1 MGVASIP
8 VERKDQR
15 TCHELRSIQK
25 MDVAKGTTEDFV
37 TVVSVGSQP
46 MSENF
51 VTVLSIGN
59 RKKDDEESSS
69 AASKNP
75 SKSMDGHLE
84 EEVEVFRLPG
94 ERLGFGLKFEGGN
107 KTAERVRRLFVQ
119 SCAEQSPASRAKC
132 SWGTLGEGDEVLSI
146 DGIPVT
152 HMTRLDCVRRLK
164 ESQLVI
170 RLMVRCRGALRP
182 EVVSAERKIERN
194 KVPPELPTAPP
205 PVPPRKLRQL
215 RGSADGEANPSPIKK
230 LWDNSKS
237 QNGSQNG
244 LQNGVQNGS
253 SVSQIGLQ
261 CVTKI
266 SSYENCESKNVNG
279 LNQESPKESPK
290 DRSPEFAKSK
300 QIEPPEAMVYLD
312 ARSQCGSTHGSTSD
326 DTSSSMSTVVD
337 RFSTSDRVSTIS
349 TTSTASTAG
358 SEQQNEFSGVD
369 RDFDRSSDRDVL
381 LSRAIC
387 PLEHLERDF
396 SNPPDYLLRR
406 LASSE
411 AVTHVES
418 RGEVERI
425 TAVVA
430 PNTVLIEETIT
441 LQPPLSFQDA
451 PLSYG
456 HEARPDLFYTADLA
470 ADSTTHFR
478 PIKDDVELV
487 ERVNGNHEEF
497 REATCVSGTDRS
509 NADRSSPP
517 PLPARNHVNRICV
530 NQTQTSESGNKARP
544 RISATVPVSSDL
556 SEAPLLPPKP
566 LPRKDVKARRK
577 RPPPPPPPPIITPR
591 REIKPS
597 PSIEPN
603 QVTEK
608 ENENLS
614 QSTEHVRPGACNS
627 SSNKPNILD
636 DKSRRNETSDKSL
649 ARESD
654 LKNVCLDNE
663 KKDEAASLGEN
674 AQTSKVLETIEI
686 KMAKSLQSDQ
696 KEEIAKNK
704 SNDATETANCE
715 QNKAKD
721 EITDKSEQDQLQATN
736 NSNKIPPEHQN
747 SNVESATDKCI
758 DESINKR
765 EKRKDSENCYQEET
779 RTNDRDILKEVLPSN
794 EEDILA
800 VGSTTRESED
810 DETYQSLDVVNDDIK
825 NPEMNQILENE
836 EVMEEEDTTDESDD
850 GEYYWQ
856 SNLATIGEEEETS
869 LEYVNDN
876 ADVNDP
882 SELAVKPEESPPAI
896 KKDAFVKNARDDE
909 ADRVNKIAEYTEEK
923 SKNPNKDT
931 VNGKMEN
938 CGGGQ
943 RLPPDGDEFPAAYQ
957 EFSNSSNQPPYRYI
971 AATRTATIATNGGG
985 LCNENEPFRA
995 GETLKMLA
1003 NDSNVV
1009 GSRSIILPDSKMT
1022 FTGAESVRQ
1031 DIKKV
1036 ALANMEN
1043 VRSEMG
1049 KATSTNVDNMC
1060 QDTKSSE
1067 ITSEE
1072 KKSSY
1077 HTSEDIAKKNA
1088 SIVTG
1093 SSLYSCQTTN
1103 NNLMMSE
1110 KKMEIAGYYHKDVT
1124 TIEQVPSHVEKDT
1137 PVDTPPPLP
1146 LTGPPKVEQTV
1157 LHARNVPT
1165 IESPQRKFS
1174 LNGDLWRQDDKSER
1188 SVRDKIAM
1196 FSSQSNLDAPLFPSA
1211 MTAAAVSNNGKR
1223 LSKYKSSED
1232 VCCDDKNNGQ
1242 KDRPSFFADRT
1253 QSSFDLTDSAK
1264 TVTGHDSAKKYN
1276 QRTPSLSQIVQPV
1289 LLSPTAQTTRVSK
1302 TIPIVLPKTTS
1313 VSSSLSTSYDKQN
1326 FSNTTTKN
1334 YCANTESGNLQN
1346 AVYSNIGKTVG
1357 SCNNFSNSLKTTNTP
1372 SLTRAT
1378 SFSGPTP
1385 YTQDRDSLTTDSIG
1399 NSQISRTNSLA
1410 STFKRP
1416 GEDVRRNSLNQLIE
1430 QRRRSISK
1438 LRGLVIPEKDTV
1450 SIDQPIIDL
1459 PEIKSRDSILL
1470 HQIPKANIQDKWG
1483 SQSSLASNASTASQ
1497 PLKATTSFKMPA
1509 PQIHSKY
1516 SPAFKRKSLTV
1527 YGTSVT
1533 TSSAINGNSPI
1544 KSSQSTALS
1553 TFSEPPKSLESIC
1566 SPTRSDYS
1574 FEFASTTSSPDG
1586 SRTRPRTMQRKARL
1600 DYDDSDNDSAV
1611 SSSQSSISRGFS
1623 PPMSP
1628 VPSERSTISSERS
1641 YVSTELNC
1649 QRRPL
1654 IADNLN
1660 RISVARDIRDPIA
1673 ASDKDQFASRIGVLG
1688 ERMYLAER
1696 SSSSSSSSNSRSPQ
1710 PNELVSRSS
1719 QIPQR
1724 QLRRSNSTDT
1734 NCSTSSTLTS
1744 GSQASAESLSRRVLK
1759 PQSVEAINRKN
1770 ILASARCRSGRDLNG
1785 SPLIQR
1791 KFSDDEDAAKGAV
1804 KNGGAIHQMSNNS
1817 ENDSA
1822 SKQEI
1827 KIAYI
1832 EVADPFAED
1841 EGSFQKKEEKPKLP
1855 PKMSFPPPAVR
1866 PPKPEILEPSNDLKM
1881 WVRAEVKTLARSMEE
1896 KSNGQ
1901 YDKGPSVAAQ
1911 NLETRSSR
1919 GSMFNES
1926 VIIASNNDLS
1936 SKNRTTIS
1944 DTKIAA
1950 MEMSKSQNKAS
1961 LTPRKSME
1969 EQNDLLTILT
1979 TKSRSRSAIH
1989 VDEGTFGRSKSQ
2001 MSLEDIL
2008 GAKADLKLL
2017 RAQNSEP
2024 KIEKNGM
2031 ITSSPVKSAWEISKE
2046 NRYGRRG
2053 SITSNESWSEDRPF
2067 VSKIPT
2073 LGKSKVADS
2082 GDEMSE
2088 SVERMKSVTTSKIP
2102 TSRGLNR
2109 RSASVTDMKKALEK
2123 VDTSPVHSQLQQSI
2137 SNTHNRFPS
2146 LDSSVDENVGTEM
2159 DSDRCYGSISSLASS
2174 TSLISQQELAQLV
2187 EEASLEEARG
2197 AHDVIVVLLHKENP
2211 TGSVGI
2217 TLAGGADCEVKE
2229 ITVHRVLTHSI
2240 ADKDGRV
2247 QRGDRILSINGRS
2260 TRGLT
2265 HRESMAVL
2273 KQPRSEVVLVVSR
2286 VRMEEGCKLRSRTAS
2301 VETIVEGN
2309 GIQCKQENSYRTG
2322 LETNGNVENTAW
2334 GPPSTVAVYKD
2345 GAGLGFSLE
2354 GGRDSPLGD
2363 RPLIIKK
2370 IFTGGAAEKTGALKA
2385 GDQLLEVNGN
2395 DVTRMSRIEAWS
2407 LMKKLHD
2414 GEVNLLVRHPA
2425 TKSS

>member
-15 TCHELRSIQK
+15 ACHELRSMEK

-46 MSENF
+46 ASENF

-59 RKKDDEESSS
+59 RKKGDEETS
-69 AASKNP
+69 AAG
-75 SKSMDGHLE
+75 KSLSNGMDGHLE

-182 EVVSAERKIERN
+182 EVVSAERKIERS
-194 KVPPELPTAPP
+194 KVPPELPAAPP
-205 PVPPRKLRQL
+205 PVPPRKLRQP

-237 QNGSQNG
+237 QNGLQNGSQNG
-244 LQNGVQNGS
+244 TQNGS
-253 SVSQIGLQ
+253 SISQVGPQ

-266 SSYENCESKNVNG
+266 SSYENCESRGVNG
-279 LNQESPKESPK
+279 LNQESTKESPK
-290 DRSPEFAKSK
+290 DRSPEFVKSK
-300 QIEPPEAMVYLD
+300 QEPPEAMVYLD

-326 DTSSSMSTVVD
+326 DTGSSMSTVVD

-349 TTSTASTAG
+349 TASTASTAG
-358 SEQQNEFSGVD
+358 SEQPSEFSGVD
-369 RDFDRSSDRDVL
+369 RDVDRSSDRDVL

-487 ERVNGNHEEF
+487 ERVNGNHDEF
-497 REATCVSGTDRS
+497 REATCVSGTGRS
-509 NADRSSPP
+509 NDDRSSPP

-530 NQTQTSESGNKARP
+530 NQTQTSESGSEARP
-544 RISATVPVSSDL
+544 RISATVPVSSERQL

-591 REIKPS
+591 REIKSS
-597 PSIEPN
+597 PSIDSN
-603 QVTEK
+603 HITET
-608 ENENLS
+608 ESENLS
-614 QSTEHVRPGACNS
+614 QVESTECIRSGVCS
-627 SSNKPNILD
+627 LSSNEDNILD
-636 DKSRRNETSDKSL
+636 ERNRRLESSDGSL
-649 ARESD
+649 ANESD
-654 LKNVCLDNE
+654 MKNALDNE
-663 KKDEAASLGEN
+663 KDKALNSGEAA
-674 AQTSKVLETIEI
+674 QTNKVFEIIEI
-686 KMAKSLQSDQ
+686 RMSKGLQSDQ
-696 KEEIAKNK
+696 KEETAKSK
-704 SNDATETANCE
+704 SNNATEILNCK
-715 QNKAKD
+715 QSKVKD
-721 EITDKSEQDQLQATN
+721 KVTDRTEQDQLQPVN
-736 NSNKIPPEHQN
+736 NSKKVSPEHQTTN
-747 SNVESATDKCI
+747 TESTDKR
-758 DESINKR
+758 INGSNN
-765 EKRKDSENCYQEET
+765 EKERRKDSESCYQEET
-779 RTNDRDILKEVLPSN
+779 KITDQDTFKEVFTSN
-794 EEDILA
+794 EDSISSLDNP
-800 VGSTTRESED
+800 VVQESED
-810 DETYQSLDVVNDDIK
+810 DETYQSLDVTNDDIK
-825 NPEMNQILENE
+825 TAKVNQILKTE

-850 GEYYWQ
+850 GDYYWQ

-869 LEYVNDN
+869 LEYVNANN
-876 ADVNDP
+876 ADTNDS
-882 SELAVKPEESPPAI
+882 SELAVKPEDSSPAI
-896 KKDAFVKNARDDE
+896 KKDTFVKNARDDE
-909 ADRVNKIAEYTEEK
+909 ADRVSKIAEYTEEE

-957 EFSNSSNQPPYRYI
+957 EFSNSGNQPPYRYI
-971 AATRTATIATNGGG
+971 AATRTATITTNGGG
-985 LCNENEPFRA
+985 LCNENESFRA
-995 GETLKMLA
+995 GETTLKMLA

-1022 FTGAESVRQ
+1022 FADTENVRQ
-1031 DIKKV
+1031 DLNKV
-1036 ALANMEN
+1036 ALANMES

-1049 KATSTNVDNMC
+1049 KATSASVDNVC
-1060 QDTKSSE
+1060 QDVKSTE
-1067 ITSEE
+1067 VANEE
-1072 KKSSY
+1072 KKSPY

-1088 SIVTG
+1088 SIG
-1093 SSLYSCQTTN
+1093 AANSLYSCQTTN
-1103 NNLMMSE
+1103 SNLMISE

-1137 PVDTPPPLP
+1137 PVEIPPPLP
-1146 LTGPPKVEQTV
+1146 LTGPPKIEQTV

-1196 FSSQSNLDAPLFPSA
+1196 FSSQSSLDAPLFPNTV
-1211 MTAAAVSNNGKR
+1211 TAAAATNNSKR

-1232 VCCDDKNNGQ
+1232 VCCDDKSNGQ

-1264 TVTGHDSAKKYN
+1264 AMTGHDSAKKYN
-1276 QRTPSLSQIVQPV
+1276 QRPPSLPQTVQPA
-1289 LLSPTAQTTRVSK
+1289 LSSSTTQTARVPK
-1302 TIPIVLPKTTS
+1302 TLPIVPPKTTS
-1313 VSSSLSTSYDKQN
+1313 LSSPSSYDKQN
-1326 FSNTTTKN
+1326 FLNTTTKN
-1334 YCANTESGNLQN
+1334 YGASAAENGNLQN
-1346 AVYSNIGKTVG
+1346 AVYSSVSKAVG
-1357 SCNNFSNSLKTTNTP
+1357 SCNSSSNSVKTTSTP

-1385 YTQDRDSLTTDSIG
+1385 FTQNRDSLASDSIG

-1416 GEDVRRNSLNQLIE
+1416 GEDARRNSLNQLIE

-1450 SIDQPIIDL
+1450 PIDQPIVDL

-1483 SQSSLASNASTASQ
+1483 SQSSLASNVSTASQ

-1533 TSSAINGNSPI
+1533 SSAINGSSPI
-1544 KSSQSTALS
+1544 KSSQSPAMS

-1654 IADNLN
+1654 IADNLS
-1660 RISVARDIRDPIA
+1660 RISVARDIRDPIV
-1673 ASDKDQFASRIGVLG
+1673 ASDKDQFAPRIGVLG
-1688 ERMYLAER
+1688 ERTYLAER
-1696 SSSSSSSSNSRSPQ
+1696 SSSSSSGSNPRSPQ
-1710 PNELVSRSS
+1710 PNELVSRGS

-1791 KFSDDEDAAKGAV
+1791 KFSDDEDAAKGV
-1804 KNGGAIHQMSNNS
+1804 IENGGVIHPMSNNTV
-1817 ENDSA
+1817 NNSA

-1841 EGSFQKKEEKPKLP
+1841 KSSFSKRTEKPKLP
-1855 PKMSFPPPAVR
+1855 PKMSFPPPAIR
-1866 PPKPEILEPSNDLKM
+1866 PPKSEMLEPSNDLKM
-1881 WVRAEVKTLARSMEE
+1881 WVRAEVKTLSRSMEE
-1896 KSNGQ
+1896 KS
-1901 YDKGPSVAAQ
+1901 KSPPVATQ
-1911 NLETRSSR
+1911 NLETRNNR
-1919 GSMFNES
+1919 GSMFNEP
-1926 VIIASNNDLS
+1926 VIAESNDDLS
-1936 SKNRTTIS
+1936 SKGRITVS
-1944 DTKIAA
+1944 DTKVTA
-1950 MEMSKSQNKAS
+1950 MEASKPQSRA
-1961 LTPRKSME
+1961 TPRKSVE

-2008 GAKADLKLL
+2008 GAKPDLKLT
-2017 RAQNSEP
+2017 RAPNTES
-2024 KIEKNGM
+2024 KMEKNGA
-2031 ITSSPVKSAWEISKE
+2031 ITSSPVKPVYENSKE
-2046 NRYGRRG
+2046 SRYGRRG
-2053 SITSNESWSEDRPF
+2053 STTSNESWTEDKPF

-2073 LGKSKVADS
+2073 LGRVKTVDS

-2088 SVERMKSVTTSKIP
+2088 SVERMKSAPASKIP
-2102 TSRGLNR
+2102 TCRGLNR

-2123 VDTSPVHSQLQQSI
+2123 IDTNPVHSQLQQTASG
-2137 SNTHNRFPS
+2137 THNRFPS
-2146 LDSSVDENVGTEM
+2146 LDSSVDENIGTEM
-2159 DSDRCYGSISSLASS
+2159 DTADRCYGEQFGSISSLASS

-2301 VETIVEGN
+2301 VETIVEG
-2309 GIQCKQENSYRTG
+2309 

-2363 RPLIIKK
+2363 KPLIIKK

-2407 LMKKLHD
+2407 FMKKLHD

>member
-1 MGVASIP
+1 MENICFNN
-8 VERKDQR
+8 EKD
-15 TCHELRSIQK
+15 
-25 MDVAKGTTEDFV
+25 
-37 TVVSVGSQP
+37 
-46 MSENF
+46 
-51 VTVLSIGN
+51 
-59 RKKDDEESSS
+59 
-69 AASKNP
+69 
-75 SKSMDGHLE
+75 
-84 EEVEVFRLPG
+84 
-94 ERLGFGLKFEGGN
+94 
-107 KTAERVRRLFVQ
+107 
-119 SCAEQSPASRAKC
+119 
-132 SWGTLGEGDEVLSI
+132 
-146 DGIPVT
+146 
-152 HMTRLDCVRRLK
+152 
-164 ESQLVI
+164 
-170 RLMVRCRGALRP
+170 
-182 EVVSAERKIERN
+182 KI
-194 KVPPELPTAPP
+194 
-205 PVPPRKLRQL
+205 
-215 RGSADGEANPSPIKK
+215 
-230 LWDNSKS
+230 
-237 QNGSQNG
+237 
-244 LQNGVQNGS
+244 
-253 SVSQIGLQ
+253 
-261 CVTKI
+261 
-266 SSYENCESKNVNG
+266 
-279 LNQESPKESPK
+279 
-290 DRSPEFAKSK
+290 
-300 QIEPPEAMVYLD
+300 
-312 ARSQCGSTHGSTSD
+312 
-326 DTSSSMSTVVD
+326 
-337 RFSTSDRVSTIS
+337 
-349 TTSTASTAG
+349 
-358 SEQQNEFSGVD
+358 
-369 RDFDRSSDRDVL
+369 
-381 LSRAIC
+381 
-387 PLEHLERDF
+387 
-396 SNPPDYLLRR
+396 
-406 LASSE
+406 ASSE
-411 AVTHVES
+411 E
-418 RGEVERI
+418 
-425 TAVVA
+425 
-430 PNTVLIEETIT
+430 N
-441 LQPPLSFQDA
+441 
-451 PLSYG
+451 
-456 HEARPDLFYTADLA
+456 
-470 ADSTTHFR
+470 
-478 PIKDDVELV
+478 
-487 ERVNGNHEEF
+487 
-497 REATCVSGTDRS
+497 
-509 NADRSSPP
+509 
-517 PLPARNHVNRICV
+517 
-530 NQTQTSESGNKARP
+530 TQTNK
-544 RISATVPVSSDL
+544 VF
-556 SEAPLLPPKP
+556 
-566 LPRKDVKARRK
+566 
-577 RPPPPPPPPIITPR
+577 
-591 REIKPS
+591 EI
-597 PSIEPN
+597 
-603 QVTEK
+603 
-608 ENENLS
+608 
-614 QSTEHVRPGACNS
+614 
-627 SSNKPNILD
+627 
-636 DKSRRNETSDKSL
+636 
-649 ARESD
+649 
-654 LKNVCLDNE
+654 
-663 KKDEAASLGEN
+663 
-674 AQTSKVLETIEI
+674 IEI
-686 KMAKSLQSDQ
+686 RMAKGLQSDQ

-704 SNDATETANCE
+704 SNNTTETVNCE
-715 QNKAKD
+715 QNKINN
-721 EITDKSEQDQLQATN
+721 EVINRNEQDQPTN
-736 NSNKIPPEHQN
+736 NSNKVSEHEN
-747 SNVESATDKCI
+747 SILESTDKLI
-758 DESINKR
+758 DESNDER
-765 EKRKDSENCYQEET
+765 ENCINSKSCHQEEN
-779 RTNDRDILKEVLPSN
+779 RTNDRDNFKEVFPTI
-794 EEDILA
+794 EEDILS
-800 VGSTTRESED
+800 VDNSTMRDNED

-825 NPEMNQILENE
+825 NPEINQILENE
-836 EVMEEEDTTDESDD
+836 EITEEEEEDTTDESDD
-850 GEYYWQ
+850 GDYYWQ

-869 LEYVNDN
+869 LEYMNAN
-876 ADVNDP
+876 ADMNDS
-882 SELAVKPEESPPAI
+882 SELTVKPEESPPAI
-896 KKDAFVKNARDDE
+896 KKDVFVKN
-909 ADRVNKIAEYTEEK
+909 
-923 SKNPNKDT
+923 DT

-943 RLPPDGDEFPAAYQ
+943 RLPPDGHEFPAAYQ
-957 EFSNSSNQPPYRYI
+957 EFNNSSNQPPYRYI
-971 AATRTATIATNGGG
+971 AITRTATITTNDVG
-985 LCNENEPFRA
+985 LCNENESFRTS
-995 GETLKMLA
+995 ETLKMLA

-1009 GSRSIILPDSKMT
+1009 SSRSIILSDSKMT
-1022 FTGAESVRQ
+1022 FTGTENVRQ
-1031 DIKKV
+1031 DINKV
-1036 ALANMEN
+1036 ALANMES
-1043 VRSEMG
+1043 VRSEVG
-1049 KATSTNVDNMC
+1049 KATTANVDNIC
-1060 QDTKSSE
+1060 QDVKSTE
-1067 ITSEE
+1067 ITNEE

-1088 SIVTG
+1088 SIVAG

-1103 NNLMMSE
+1103 SNLIMSE
-1110 KKMEIAGYYHKDVT
+1110 KKMEIAGYYHKAVT
-1124 TIEQVPSHVEKDT
+1124 TLEEVPSHVEKDA

-1146 LTGPPKVEQTV
+1146 LTGPPKIEQQV
-1157 LHARNVPT
+1157 LHTRITPT

-1196 FSSQSNLDAPLFPSA
+1196 FSSQSNLDAPLFPNA
-1211 MTAAAVSNNGKR
+1211 ITAAAATNNSKR

-1232 VCCDDKNNGQ
+1232 VCCDDKSNGQ
-1242 KDRPSFFADRT
+1242 KDQSSFFADRT

-1264 TVTGHDSAKKYN
+1264 TMTGHDSAKKYN
-1276 QRTPSLSQIVQPV
+1276 QRTLSLPQTVQP
-1289 LLSPTAQTTRVSK
+1289 LLSPTTQTTR
-1302 TIPIVLPKTTS
+1302 TPKTLPIIPPK
-1313 VSSSLSTSYDKQN
+1313 SLSSPLSTLYDKQN
-1326 FSNTTTKN
+1326 FLNTTAKN
-1334 YCANTESGNLQN
+1334 YCANTAESSNLQN
-1346 AVYSNIGKTVG
+1346 TVYSNIGKTVN
-1357 SCNNFSNSLKTTNTP
+1357 SCNNSSNLIKPTNTP

-1385 YTQDRDSLTTDSIG
+1385 FVQDRDSLTTDSIS

-1410 STFKRP
+1410 STFRRP

-1450 SIDQPIIDL
+1450 SIDQPIVDL

-1470 HQIPKANIQDKWG
+1470 YQIPKANIQDKWG

-1509 PQIHSKY
+1509 PQIYSKY

-1533 TSSAINGNSPI
+1533 TNSTINGSSPI
-1544 KSSQSTALS
+1544 KSSQSTAMS

-1641 YVSTELNC
+1641 YVSAELNC

-1654 IADNLN
+1654 IADNLS
-1660 RISVARDIRDPIA
+1660 RISVARDIRDQIA
-1673 ASDKDQFASRIGVLG
+1673 ASDKDQFTSRIGILG
-1688 ERMYLAER
+1688 ERTYLAER
-1696 SSSSSSSSNSRSPQ
+1696 SSSSSSGSNPRSPQ
-1710 PNELVSRSS
+1710 PNEFVSRSS

-1791 KFSDDEDAAKGAV
+1791 KFSDDEDAV
-1804 KNGGAIHQMSNNS
+1804 KETIQNGGAIHQISNNS
-1817 ENDSA
+1817 GSDPA

-1841 EGSFQKKEEKPKLP
+1841 EESLQKKEEKPKLP

-1866 PPKPEILEPSNDLKM
+1866 PPKSEMLEPSNDLKM

-1896 KSNGQ
+1896 KSK
-1901 YDKGPSVAAQ
+1901 YDKSSTLAAQ
-1911 NLETRSSR
+1911 NFETRNSR
-1919 GSMFNES
+1919 GSIFNQPA
-1926 VIIASNNDLS
+1926 ITSNDDLS
-1936 SKNRTTIS
+1936 SKTRTTIN
-1944 DTKIAA
+1944 DTKVTT
-1950 MEMSKSQNKAS
+1950 MEISKPQSKANS
-1961 LTPRKSME
+1961 TPRKNME
-1969 EQNDLLTILT
+1969 DQNDLLTILT

-2008 GAKADLKLL
+2008 GAKPDLKLS
-2017 RAQNSEP
+2017 RAQNTEP
-2024 KIEKNGM
+2024 KIEKNG
-2031 ITSSPVKSAWEISKE
+2031 IIPSSPVKSAWEISKE

-2053 SITSNESWSEDRPF
+2053 SITSNESLSEDRPF

-2073 LGKSKVADS
+2073 LGRTKTVDS
-2082 GDEMSE
+2082 GDEMTE
-2088 SVERMKSVTTSKIP
+2088 NVERIKSMTASKIP

-2123 VDTSPVHSQLQQSI
+2123 VDTSPVHSQSQQNA

-2146 LDSSVDENVGTEM
+2146 LDSSIDENIGTEI
-2159 DSDRCYGSISSLASS
+2159 DTDRCYGEQFGSISSLASS

-2286 VRMEEGCKLRSRTAS
+2286 VRMEEGFKLRSRTAS
-2301 VETIVEGN
+2301 VETIVEG
-2309 GIQCKQENSYRTG
+2309 
-2322 LETNGNVENTAW
+2322 LETNGNVEDTAW

>member
-15 TCHELRSIQK
+15 TCHELRSTWK
-25 MDVAKGTTEDFV
+25 MDIAKGTTEEFV

-59 RKKDDEESSS
+59 RKKDDEESS
-69 AASKNP
+69 AASKNLVNGV
-75 SKSMDGHLE
+75 DGHLE

-107 KTAERVRRLFVQ
+107 KTSERVRRLFVQ

-194 KVPPELPTAPP
+194 KVPPELPPAPP
-205 PVPPRKLRQL
+205 PVPPRKLRHP

-230 LWDNSKS
+230 SWDSPKS
-237 QNGSQNG
+237 
-244 LQNGVQNGS
+244 QNGVQNGS
-253 SVSQIGLQ
+253 QNGSPGSQLQ

-266 SSYENCESKNVNG
+266 NSYESCESSPRSVNG
-279 LNQESPKESPK
+279 SNQESPKESLK
-290 DRSPEFAKSK
+290 DRPEFAKSK
-300 QIEPPEAMVYLD
+300 QEPPEAMVYLD

-326 DTSSSMSTVVD
+326 DTGSSMSTVMD

-358 SEQQNEFSGVD
+358 SEQPNEFSSVD
-369 RDFDRSSDRDVL
+369 RDSDRPSDQDVL

-487 ERVNGNHEEF
+487 ERVNGNHEDF
-497 REATCVSGTDRS
+497 REATCASGTERC
-509 NADRSSPP
+509 NGDRSSPP

-530 NQTQTSESGNKARP
+530 NQTQQTNESGNEAHS
-544 RISATVPVSSDL
+544 RISATVPVSPEREL
-556 SEAPLLPPKP
+556 PEAPVLPPKP

-591 REIKPS
+591 REVKPTS
-597 PSIEPN
+597 SNESN
-603 QVTEK
+603 HVTKK
-608 ENENLS
+608 ENEHLS
-614 QSTEHVRPGACNS
+614 QGKSTEHGRSENCNS
-627 SSNKPNILD
+627 SNKNNEILD
-636 DKSRRNETSDKSL
+636 E
-649 ARESD
+649 
-654 LKNVCLDNE
+654 KNKKIEGLNSNLEKKTDVKDACLNE
-663 KKDEAASLGEN
+663 KDKIAKEEDT
-674 AQTSKVLETIEI
+674 QTNKVFEIIEI
-686 KMAKSLQSDQ
+686 RVAKGLQSDQ
-696 KEEIAKNK
+696 KKNIGKNK
-704 SNDATETANCE
+704 PNNATETVNYE
-715 QNKAKD
+715 NNKV
-721 EITDKSEQDQLQATN
+721 TDQVTSRSEQDQLQTTN
-736 NSNKIPPEHQN
+736 NPNKNPSEHQN
-747 SNVESATDKCI
+747 SNLESVGKHI
-758 DESINKR
+758 DESNNEE
-765 EKRKDSENCYQEET
+765 EKRAQSENSYQEET
-779 RTNDRDILKEVLPSN
+779 RTSDQDTFKEIFPVNAESTLSSDNSTVREN
-794 EEDILA
+794 EDN
-800 VGSTTRESED
+800 
-810 DETYQSLDVVNDDIK
+810 ETYRSLDVVNDDIK
-825 NPEMNQILENE
+825 NPKINRILDNE

-850 GEYYWQ
+850 GDYYWQ

-869 LEYVNDN
+869 LEYVNAN
-876 ADVNDP
+876 ADVNDS
-882 SELAVKPEESPPAI
+882 SERTAEPEESSPAI
-896 KKDAFVKNARDDE
+896 KKDAFVKN
-909 ADRVNKIAEYTEEK
+909 
-923 SKNPNKDT
+923 DT

-957 EFSNSSNQPPYRYI
+957 EFSNSNNQPSYRYI
-971 AATRTATIATNGGG
+971 AATRTATIITNIGG
-985 LCNENEPFRA
+985 LCNENESFHA
-995 GETLKMLA
+995 GEALKMLA

-1009 GSRSIILPDSKMT
+1009 GSRSISLSDSKMT
-1022 FTGAESVRQ
+1022 FTGGENVRQ
-1031 DIKKV
+1031 DINKV
-1036 ALANMEN
+1036 ALANVES

-1049 KATSTNVDNMC
+1049 KAVTATVDNIC
-1060 QDTKSSE
+1060 QDVKSTE
-1067 ITSEE
+1067 ITNEE

-1077 HTSEDIAKKNA
+1077 HSSEDNAKKNA
-1088 SIVTG
+1088 PTVTG
-1093 SSLYSCQTTN
+1093 SSLYSCQTN
-1103 NNLMMSE
+1103 SNLMMSE
-1110 KKMEIAGYYHKDVT
+1110 KKTEIAGYYHKDVV
-1124 TIEQVPSHVEKDT
+1124 TIDEVPSHVEKDT
-1137 PVDTPPPLP
+1137 PVDIPPPLP
-1146 LTGPPKVEQTV
+1146 LTGPPKMEQV
-1157 LHARNVPT
+1157 ILHARNVPT
-1165 IESPQRKFS
+1165 MESPQRKFS

-1196 FSSQSNLDAPLFPSA
+1196 FSSQSSLDAPVFPNA
-1211 MTAAAVSNNGKR
+1211 MTAAAATNSSKR

-1232 VCCDDKNNGQ
+1232 VYCDDKSNGQ
-1242 KDRPSFFADRT
+1242 KERPSFFADRT

-1264 TVTGHDSAKKYN
+1264 STTGNDSVKKYSL
-1276 QRTPSLSQIVQPV
+1276 RTPSLPQTTLPT
-1289 LLSPTAQTTRVSK
+1289 LLSPTVQTARVPK
-1302 TIPIVLPKTTS
+1302 TLPIIPPKTTS
-1313 VSSSLSTSYDKQN
+1313 LPSPLSSSFDKQN
-1326 FSNTTTKN
+1326 FLSMTMKN
-1334 YCANTESGNLQN
+1334 YSPDTTENSNLPN
-1346 AVYSNIGKTVG
+1346 SMYSNIGKTV
-1357 SCNNFSNSLKTTNTP
+1357 SPCNNSNNSIKTTSTP
-1372 SLTRAT
+1372 LLTRAT

-1385 YTQDRDSLTTDSIG
+1385 FAQDRNTLTTDSIN

-1410 STFKRP
+1410 STFRRP
-1416 GEDVRRNSLNQLIE
+1416 GEDARRSSLNQLIE

-1450 SIDQPIIDL
+1450 PIDQPIIDL

-1470 HQIPKANIQDKWG
+1470 HQISKANIQDKWG
-1483 SQSSLASNASTASQ
+1483 SQSSLTSNASTASQ

-1533 TSSAINGNSPI
+1533 TSSSINGNSPTL
-1544 KSSQSTALS
+1544 KNSQPTA

-1649 QRRPL
+1649 PRRPS
-1654 IADNLN
+1654 IADSLS
-1660 RISVARDIRDPIA
+1660 RISIARDVRDPIA

-1688 ERMYLAER
+1688 ERAYLAER
-1696 SSSSSSSSNSRSPQ
+1696 SSSSSSGSNPRSPQ
-1710 PNELVSRSS
+1710 PNEFISRNS

-1791 KFSDDEDAAKGAV
+1791 KFSDDEDAARGAV
-1804 KNGGAIHQMSNNS
+1804 ENGGAIHQMGNNL
-1817 ENDSA
+1817 ENDAA
-1822 SKQEI
+1822 SKQDI

-1832 EVADPFAED
+1832 EVADPFADDED
-1841 EGSFQKKEEKPKLP
+1841 SFQKKEEKPKLP
-1855 PKMSFPPPAVR
+1855 PKMSFPPPAAR
-1866 PPKPEILEPSNDLKM
+1866 PPKSEMLEPSNDLKM
-1881 WVRAEVKTLARSMEE
+1881 WVRAEAKTLARSMEE
-1896 KSNGQ
+1896 KVNNK
-1901 YDKGPSVAAQ
+1901 YDKSPSIAAE
-1911 NLETRSSR
+1911 NLETSPIVHATRNSC
-1919 GSMFNES
+1919 GSTFNEPVS
-1926 VIIASNNDLS
+1926 TASNGDLS
-1936 SKNRTTIS
+1936 SKNRTMVRNE
-1944 DTKIAA
+1944 TKIA
-1950 MEMSKSQNKAS
+1950 MVEKMQGRAS
-1961 LTPRKSME
+1961 LTPRKNTE
-1969 EQNDLLTILT
+1969 DQNDLLTILT

-2008 GAKADLKLL
+2008 GAKSDLKLL
-2017 RAQNSEP
+2017 RAQSMEP
-2024 KIEKNGM
+2024 KVEKNGT
-2031 ITSSPVKSAWEISKE
+2031 ITTSSPIKSAWDVKE

-2053 SITSNESWSEDRPF
+2053 SITSNDSWSEDRTF
-2067 VSKIPT
+2067 ISKIPT
-2073 LGKSKVADS
+2073 LGRNKAVDS
-2082 GDEMSE
+2082 GDETSE
-2088 SVERMKSVTTSKIP
+2088 SVERMRSVTASKIP
-2102 TSRGLNR
+2102 TSRSLNR
-2109 RSASVTDMKKALEK
+2109 RSVSVTDMKKALEK
-2123 VDTSPVHSQLQQSI
+2123 TDVSPPVHGQLQQNAGS
-2137 SNTHNRFPS
+2137 SAHNRFPS
-2146 LDSSVDENVGTEM
+2146 LDSSVDENIGTEM
-2159 DSDRCYGSISSLASS
+2159 LEADRCYGEQFGSISSLASS

-2301 VETIVEGN
+2301 VETIVEG
-2309 GIQCKQENSYRTG
+2309 
-2322 LETNGNVENTAW
+2322 LETNGNVEDTAW

>member
-1 MGVASIP
+1 MENICFNN
-8 VERKDQR
+8 EKD
-15 TCHELRSIQK
+15 
-25 MDVAKGTTEDFV
+25 
-37 TVVSVGSQP
+37 
-46 MSENF
+46 
-51 VTVLSIGN
+51 
-59 RKKDDEESSS
+59 
-69 AASKNP
+69 
-75 SKSMDGHLE
+75 
-84 EEVEVFRLPG
+84 
-94 ERLGFGLKFEGGN
+94 
-107 KTAERVRRLFVQ
+107 
-119 SCAEQSPASRAKC
+119 
-132 SWGTLGEGDEVLSI
+132 
-146 DGIPVT
+146 
-152 HMTRLDCVRRLK
+152 
-164 ESQLVI
+164 
-170 RLMVRCRGALRP
+170 
-182 EVVSAERKIERN
+182 KI
-194 KVPPELPTAPP
+194 
-205 PVPPRKLRQL
+205 
-215 RGSADGEANPSPIKK
+215 
-230 LWDNSKS
+230 
-237 QNGSQNG
+237 
-244 LQNGVQNGS
+244 
-253 SVSQIGLQ
+253 
-261 CVTKI
+261 
-266 SSYENCESKNVNG
+266 
-279 LNQESPKESPK
+279 
-290 DRSPEFAKSK
+290 
-300 QIEPPEAMVYLD
+300 
-312 ARSQCGSTHGSTSD
+312 
-326 DTSSSMSTVVD
+326 
-337 RFSTSDRVSTIS
+337 
-349 TTSTASTAG
+349 
-358 SEQQNEFSGVD
+358 
-369 RDFDRSSDRDVL
+369 
-381 LSRAIC
+381 
-387 PLEHLERDF
+387 
-396 SNPPDYLLRR
+396 
-406 LASSE
+406 ASSE
-411 AVTHVES
+411 E
-418 RGEVERI
+418 
-425 TAVVA
+425 
-430 PNTVLIEETIT
+430 N
-441 LQPPLSFQDA
+441 
-451 PLSYG
+451 
-456 HEARPDLFYTADLA
+456 
-470 ADSTTHFR
+470 
-478 PIKDDVELV
+478 
-487 ERVNGNHEEF
+487 
-497 REATCVSGTDRS
+497 
-509 NADRSSPP
+509 
-517 PLPARNHVNRICV
+517 
-530 NQTQTSESGNKARP
+530 TQTNK
-544 RISATVPVSSDL
+544 VF
-556 SEAPLLPPKP
+556 
-566 LPRKDVKARRK
+566 
-577 RPPPPPPPPIITPR
+577 
-591 REIKPS
+591 EI
-597 PSIEPN
+597 
-603 QVTEK
+603 
-608 ENENLS
+608 
-614 QSTEHVRPGACNS
+614 
-627 SSNKPNILD
+627 
-636 DKSRRNETSDKSL
+636 
-649 ARESD
+649 
-654 LKNVCLDNE
+654 
-663 KKDEAASLGEN
+663 
-674 AQTSKVLETIEI
+674 IEI
-686 KMAKSLQSDQ
+686 RMAKGLQSDQ

-704 SNDATETANCE
+704 SNNTTETVNCE
-715 QNKAKD
+715 QNKINN
-721 EITDKSEQDQLQATN
+721 EVINRNEQDQPTN
-736 NSNKIPPEHQN
+736 NSNKVSEHEN
-747 SNVESATDKCI
+747 SILESTDKLI
-758 DESINKR
+758 DESNDER
-765 EKRKDSENCYQEET
+765 ENCINSKSCHQEEN
-779 RTNDRDILKEVLPSN
+779 RTNDRDNFKEVFPTI
-794 EEDILA
+794 EEDILS
-800 VGSTTRESED
+800 VDNSTMRDNED

-825 NPEMNQILENE
+825 NPEINQILENE
-836 EVMEEEDTTDESDD
+836 EITEEEEEDTTDESDD
-850 GEYYWQ
+850 GDYYWQ

-869 LEYVNDN
+869 LEYMNAN
-876 ADVNDP
+876 ADMNDS
-882 SELAVKPEESPPAI
+882 SELTVKPEESPPAI
-896 KKDAFVKNARDDE
+896 KKDVFVKNARDDE
-909 ADRVNKIAEYTEEK
+909 ADRVSKIAEYTEEE
-923 SKNPNKDT
+923 SKNPDKDT

-943 RLPPDGDEFPAAYQ
+943 RLPPDGHEFPAAYQ
-957 EFSNSSNQPPYRYI
+957 EFNNSSNQPPYRYI
-971 AATRTATIATNGGG
+971 AITRTATITTNDVG
-985 LCNENEPFRA
+985 LCNENESFRTS
-995 GETLKMLA
+995 ETLKMLA

-1009 GSRSIILPDSKMT
+1009 SSRSIILSDSKMT
-1022 FTGAESVRQ
+1022 FTGTENVRQ
-1031 DIKKV
+1031 DINKV
-1036 ALANMEN
+1036 ALANMES
-1043 VRSEMG
+1043 VRSEVG
-1049 KATSTNVDNMC
+1049 KATTANVDNIC
-1060 QDTKSSE
+1060 QDVKSTE
-1067 ITSEE
+1067 ITNEE

-1088 SIVTG
+1088 SIVAG

-1103 NNLMMSE
+1103 SNLIMSE
-1110 KKMEIAGYYHKDVT
+1110 KKMEIAGYYHKAVT
-1124 TIEQVPSHVEKDT
+1124 TLEEVPSHVEKDA

-1146 LTGPPKVEQTV
+1146 LTGPPKIEQQV
-1157 LHARNVPT
+1157 LHTRITPT

-1196 FSSQSNLDAPLFPSA
+1196 FSSQSNLDAPLFPNA
-1211 MTAAAVSNNGKR
+1211 ITAAAATNNSKR

-1232 VCCDDKNNGQ
+1232 VCCDDKSNGQ
-1242 KDRPSFFADRT
+1242 KDQSSFFADRT

-1264 TVTGHDSAKKYN
+1264 TMTGHDSAKKYN
-1276 QRTPSLSQIVQPV
+1276 QRTLSLPQTVQP
-1289 LLSPTAQTTRVSK
+1289 LLSPTTQTTR
-1302 TIPIVLPKTTS
+1302 TPKTLPIIPPK
-1313 VSSSLSTSYDKQN
+1313 SLSSPLSTLYDKQN
-1326 FSNTTTKN
+1326 FLNTTAKN
-1334 YCANTESGNLQN
+1334 YCANTAESSNLQN
-1346 AVYSNIGKTVG
+1346 TVYSNIGKTVN
-1357 SCNNFSNSLKTTNTP
+1357 SCNNSSNLIKPTNTP

-1385 YTQDRDSLTTDSIG
+1385 FVQDRDSLTTDSIS

-1410 STFKRP
+1410 STFRRP

-1450 SIDQPIIDL
+1450 SIDQPIVDL

-1470 HQIPKANIQDKWG
+1470 YQIPKANIQDKWG

-1509 PQIHSKY
+1509 PQIYSKY

-1533 TSSAINGNSPI
+1533 TNSTINGSSPI
-1544 KSSQSTALS
+1544 KSSQSTAMS

-1641 YVSTELNC
+1641 YVSAELNC

-1654 IADNLN
+1654 IADNLS
-1660 RISVARDIRDPIA
+1660 RISVARDIRDQIA
-1673 ASDKDQFASRIGVLG
+1673 ASDKDQFTSRIGILG
-1688 ERMYLAER
+1688 ERTYLAER
-1696 SSSSSSSSNSRSPQ
+1696 SSSSSSGSNPRSPQ
-1710 PNELVSRSS
+1710 PNEFVSRSS

-1791 KFSDDEDAAKGAV
+1791 KFSDDEDAV
-1804 KNGGAIHQMSNNS
+1804 KETIQNGGAIHQISNNS
-1817 ENDSA
+1817 GSDPA

-1841 EGSFQKKEEKPKLP
+1841 EESLQKKEEKPKLP

-1866 PPKPEILEPSNDLKM
+1866 PPKSEMLEPSNDLKM

-1896 KSNGQ
+1896 KSK
-1901 YDKGPSVAAQ
+1901 YDKSSTLAAQ
-1911 NLETRSSR
+1911 NFETRNSR
-1919 GSMFNES
+1919 GSIFNQPA
-1926 VIIASNNDLS
+1926 ITSNDDLS
-1936 SKNRTTIS
+1936 SKTRTTIN
-1944 DTKIAA
+1944 DTKVTT
-1950 MEMSKSQNKAS
+1950 MEISKPQSKANS
-1961 LTPRKSME
+1961 TPRKNME
-1969 EQNDLLTILT
+1969 DQNDLLTILT

-2008 GAKADLKLL
+2008 GAKPDLKLS
-2017 RAQNSEP
+2017 RAQNTEP
-2024 KIEKNGM
+2024 KIEKNG
-2031 ITSSPVKSAWEISKE
+2031 IIPSSPVKSAWEISKE

-2053 SITSNESWSEDRPF
+2053 SITSNESLSEDRPF

-2073 LGKSKVADS
+2073 LGRTKTVDS
-2082 GDEMSE
+2082 GDEMTE
-2088 SVERMKSVTTSKIP
+2088 NVERIKSMTASKIP

-2123 VDTSPVHSQLQQSI
+2123 VDTSPVHSQSQQNA

-2146 LDSSVDENVGTEM
+2146 LDSSIDENIGTEI
-2159 DSDRCYGSISSLASS
+2159 DTDRCYGEQFGSISSLASS

-2286 VRMEEGCKLRSRTAS
+2286 VRMEEGFKLRSRTAS
-2301 VETIVEGN
+2301 VETIVEG
-2309 GIQCKQENSYRTG
+2309 
-2322 LETNGNVENTAW
+2322 LETNGNVEDTAW

>member
-15 TCHELRSIQK
+15 TCHELRSIRK

-46 MSENF
+46 TSENF

-59 RKKDDEESSS
+59 RKKDDEQSS
-69 AASKNP
+69 AAA
-75 SKSMDGHLE
+75 SKSVSNGMEGHLE

-182 EVVSAERKIERN
+182 EVVSAERKIERS
-194 KVPPELPTAPP
+194 KVPPELPAAPP
-205 PVPPRKLRQL
+205 PVPPRKLRQP
-215 RGSADGEANPSPIKK
+215 RGPADGEANPSPIKK
-230 LWDNSKS
+230 LWDNSKL
-237 QNGSQNG
+237 QNG
-244 LQNGVQNGS
+244 LQNGSQNSAQNGAQNGS
-253 SVSQIGLQ
+253 ISQVGLQ

-266 SSYENCESKNVNG
+266 SSYENCESSPRSVNG
-279 LNQESPKESPK
+279 SSQESPKESPK
-290 DRSPEFAKSK
+290 DRSPEFTKSK
-300 QIEPPEAMVYLD
+300 QEPPEAMVYLD

-326 DTSSSMSTVVD
+326 DTGSSMSTVVD

-358 SEQQNEFSGVD
+358 SEQPSDASGVE
-369 RDFDRSSDRDVL
+369 RDPDRSSDRDVL

-396 SNPPDYLLRR
+396 TNPPDYLLRR

-497 REATCVSGTDRS
+497 RDATRCVSGTGRNSGDS
-509 NADRSSPP
+509 SSPP

-530 NQTQTSESGNKARP
+530 NQTQTSESGNEARP
-544 RISATVPVSSDL
+544 PRIPATVPVSVEREL

-577 RPPPPPPPPIITPR
+577 RPPPPPPPIIIPR

-597 PSIEPN
+597 TPIDSN
-603 QVTEK
+603 HVTER

-614 QSTEHVRPGACNS
+614 QVKSIECVRSEVCDLSP
-627 SSNKPNILD
+627 NKNNILD
-636 DKSRRNETSDKSL
+636 EKSRRIESTDGSLDK
-649 ARESD
+649 ESD
-654 LKNVCLDNE
+654 TKNVSFDNE
-663 KKDEAASLGEN
+663 KDKAASLEEN
-674 AQTSKVLETIEI
+674 AQTNKVFEIIEI
-686 KMAKSLQSDQ
+686 RVAKGLQADQ
-696 KEEIAKNK
+696 KEEVGKNK
-704 SNDATETANCE
+704 SNNATETINSK
-715 QNKAKD
+715 QIKVKD
-721 EITDKSEQDQLQATN
+721 EVTDRNEQDQPAN
-736 NSNKIPPEHQN
+736 NSSKVPPEHQN
-747 SNVESATDKCI
+747 SDLESTDKQI
-758 DESINKR
+758 DESNNEKKR
-765 EKRKDSENCYQEET
+765 EKNSESYQEVT
-779 RTNDRDILKEVLPSN
+779 RTNQDTIEEVFPSN
-794 EEDILA
+794 EESASPINN
-800 VGSTTRESED
+800 TTTQESED
-810 DETYQSLDVVNDDIK
+810 DETYQSLDVINDDIK
-825 NPEMNQILENE
+825 NPEMNQMIENE
-836 EVMEEEDTTDESDD
+836 EIMEEEDTTDESDD
-850 GEYYWQ
+850 GDYYWQ

-869 LEYVNDN
+869 LEYVNAN
-876 ADVNDP
+876 ADMNNS
-882 SELAVKPEESPPAI
+882 SELTVEPEESPSPSAI
-896 KKDAFVKNARDDE
+896 KKDTFVKNARDDE
-909 ADRVNKIAEYTEEK
+909 ADRVSRIAEYTEER

-971 AATRTATIATNGGG
+971 AATRTATITTNGGG

-1022 FTGAESVRQ
+1022 FAGAENVRQ
-1031 DIKKV
+1031 DINKA
-1036 ALANMEN
+1036 ALANMES

-1049 KATSTNVDNMC
+1049 KATSANMDNIC
-1060 QDTKSSE
+1060 QDVKSTE
-1067 ITSEE
+1067 ITNEE

-1077 HTSEDIAKKNA
+1077 HISEDIAKKNA
-1088 SIVTG
+1088 PVVSAAN
-1093 SSLYSCQTTN
+1093 SLYSCQTTN
-1103 NNLMMSE
+1103 SNLMTSE
-1110 KKMEIAGYYHKDVT
+1110 KKMEIAGYYQKDVT

-1137 PVDTPPPLP
+1137 PVDMPPPLP
-1146 LTGPPKVEQTV
+1146 LTGPPKIEQTV

-1165 IESPQRKFS
+1165 TESPQKKFS

-1196 FSSQSNLDAPLFPSA
+1196 FSSQSSLDAPLFPNTV
-1211 MTAAAVSNNGKR
+1211 TAAAATSNSKQR

-1232 VCCDDKNNGQ
+1232 VCCNDKSNGQ
-1242 KDRPSFFADRT
+1242 KDRPSFFPDRT

-1264 TVTGHDSAKKYN
+1264 TMTGDDSAKKYS
-1276 QRTPSLSQIVQPV
+1276 QRSPSLSQTIQPA
-1289 LLSPTAQTTRVSK
+1289 LLSSIAHTTRVPK
-1302 TIPIVLPKTTS
+1302 TLPIVPPKTTS
-1313 VSSSLSTSYDKQN
+1313 LPSPSSYDKQN
-1326 FSNTTTKN
+1326 FLSTTTKN
-1334 YCANTESGNLQN
+1334 YCASTAESGNLQN
-1346 AVYSNIGKTVG
+1346 AVYSSKTVG
-1357 SCNNFSNSLKTTNTP
+1357 SCSNSSNSVKTTSTP
-1372 SLTRAT
+1372 SLARAT

-1385 YTQDRDSLTTDSIG
+1385 FTQNRDSLTTDSIS

-1410 STFKRP
+1410 STFRRP
-1416 GEDVRRNSLNQLIE
+1416 GEDVRKNSLNQLIE

-1450 SIDQPIIDL
+1450 PIEQPIVDL

-1483 SQSSLASNASTASQ
+1483 SQSSLTSNASTASQ

-1533 TSSAINGNSPI
+1533 TSSAMNGSSPM
-1544 KSSQSTALS
+1544 KSSQSTAMP

-1586 SRTRPRTMQRKARL
+1586 TRTRPRTMQRKARL

-1641 YVSTELNC
+1641 YVSAELNC

-1654 IADNLN
+1654 IADGLS
-1660 RISVARDIRDPIA
+1660 RIAVARDIRDPIV

-1688 ERMYLAER
+1688 ERTYLVER
-1696 SSSSSSSSNSRSPQ
+1696 SSSSSSGSNPRSPQ

-1804 KNGGAIHQMSNNS
+1804 ENGGVIHQMSNNS
-1817 ENDSA
+1817 GNDPA
-1822 SKQEI
+1822 RKQEV

-1832 EVADPFAED
+1832 EVTDPFAED
-1841 EGSFQKKEEKPKLP
+1841 ERSFSKKAEKPKLP

-1866 PPKPEILEPSNDLKM
+1866 PPKSELLEPSNDLKM

-1896 KSNGQ
+1896 TSNSK
-1901 YDKGPSVAAQ
+1901 YDKSPSVATQ
-1911 NLETRSSR
+1911 NLETRNNR
-1919 GSMFNES
+1919 GSVFNEP
-1926 VIIASNNDLS
+1926 VIKASNDALS
-1936 SKNRTTIS
+1936 SKTRTAVS
-1944 DTKIAA
+1944 DTKVAA
-1950 MEMSKSQNKAS
+1950 VEMSKPQSRAS

-1969 EQNDLLTILT
+1969 DQNDLLTILT

-2008 GAKADLKLL
+2008 GAKQDLKLL
-2017 RAQNSEP
+2017 RAQNTES
-2024 KIEKNGM
+2024 KIEKNGAM
-2031 ITSSPVKSAWEISKE
+2031 TSSPVKSAWEISKE

-2053 SITSNESWSEDRPF
+2053 STTSNESWSEDKPF

-2073 LGKSKVADS
+2073 LGRPKAADS
-2082 GDEMSE
+2082 GDETTE
-2088 SVERMKSVTTSKIP
+2088 SVERIKSTTVSKIP

-2123 VDTSPVHSQLQQSI
+2123 IDTSPAHGQLQQSA
-2137 SNTHNRFPS
+2137 SSTHNRFPS
-2146 LDSSVDENVGTEM
+2146 LDSSVDENIGTEM
-2159 DSDRCYGSISSLASS
+2159 DTDRCYGEQFGSISSLASS

-2286 VRMEEGCKLRSRTAS
+2286 VRMEEGGKLRSRTAS
-2301 VETIVEGN
+2301 VETIVEG
-2309 GIQCKQENSYRTG
+2309 
-2322 LETNGNVENTAW
+2322 LETNGNVEDTAW

>member
-8 VERKDQR
+8 VERKDQQ
-15 TCHELRSIQK
+15 TCHELKSIRK

-37 TVVSVGSQP
+37 TVVSVGNQP

-59 RKKDDEESSS
+59 RKKDNEESS
-69 AASKNP
+69 AAG
-75 SKSMDGHLE
+75 KSSSNGMDGHLE

-194 KVPPELPTAPP
+194 KVPPELPAAPP
-205 PVPPRKLRQL
+205 PVPPRKLRQP

-237 QNGSQNG
+237 QNGAQND
-244 LQNGVQNGS
+244 S
-253 SVSQIGLQ
+253 SVSQVGLQ

-266 SSYENCESKNVNG
+266 GSYENCESSSKNVNG
-279 LNQESPKESPK
+279 LNQESSKESSSK
-290 DRSPEFAKSK
+290 DRSSEFVKSK
-300 QIEPPEAMVYLD
+300 QEPPEAMVYLD

-326 DTSSSMSTVVD
+326 DTGSSMSTVVD

-358 SEQQNEFSGVD
+358 SEQPNEFSGVD

-387 PLEHLERDF
+387 PLEMLERDF

-497 REATCVSGTDRS
+497 RETTCTVSGTGRI
-509 NADRSSPP
+509 NGVRSSPP

-544 RISATVPVSSDL
+544 RIATTVPVFSEP

-597 PSIEPN
+597 PSIESN
-603 QVTEK
+603 HVTEK
-608 ENENLS
+608 ENENPS
-614 QSTEHVRPGACNS
+614 QSTDHVRPSICNS
-627 SSNKPNILD
+627 SNKNNVLD
-636 DKSRRNETSDKSL
+636 EKSQRNETSDESRD
-649 ARESD
+649 RETD
-654 LKNVCLDNE
+654 IKNVCLDNE
-663 KKDEAASLGEN
+663 KKDKAASLGED
-674 AQTSKVLETIEI
+674 AQTSKVFEIIEI
-686 KMAKSLQSDQ
+686 RMTKNLQSDQ
-696 KEEIAKNK
+696 KEEIAKSQPN
-704 SNDATETANCE
+704 NATETVNC
-715 QNKAKD
+715 QQIKVKD
-721 EITDKSEQDQLQATN
+721 EVTNRNERDQLQVAN
-736 NSNKIPPEHQN
+736 NSSKVSPEQRN
-747 SNVESATDKCI
+747 SNSKESATDKCI
-758 DESINKR
+758 DESNDER
-765 EKRKDSENCYQEET
+765 EKGKDSESCYKEET
-779 RTNDRDILKEVLPSN
+779 RTNDRDTFKEEFPRN
-794 EEDILA
+794 EEDISPVNSA
-800 VGSTTRESED
+800 AQENED
-810 DETYQSLDVVNDDIK
+810 DETYQSLDVINDDIK
-825 NPEMNQILENE
+825 NPEINQILENE
-836 EVMEEEDTTDESDD
+836 EVMEEEDSTDESDD
-850 GEYYWQ
+850 GNYYWQ

-876 ADVNDP
+876 ADVNNS
-882 SELAVKPEESPPAI
+882 SELTVKPEEAPPAI

-909 ADRVNKIAEYTEEK
+909 ADHVSKIAEYTEEK
-923 SKNPNKDT
+923 TKNPIKDT

-1022 FTGAESVRQ
+1022 FTGAENVRQ
-1031 DIKKV
+1031 DINKV
-1036 ALANMEN
+1036 ALTNMEN

-1049 KATSTNVDNMC
+1049 KATSANVDSVC
-1060 QDTKSSE
+1060 QDVKSTE
-1067 ITSEE
+1067 ITNEE

-1077 HTSEDIAKKNA
+1077 HTSEDIAKKNTP
-1088 SIVTG
+1088 IVTG

-1103 NNLMMSE
+1103 SNLMMSE

-1124 TIEQVPSHVEKDT
+1124 TIEEVPSHVEKDT
-1137 PVDTPPPLP
+1137 PVDAPPPLP
-1146 LTGPPKVEQTV
+1146 LTGPPKTEQTV

-1174 LNGDLWRQDDKSER
+1174 LNGDLWRQDNKSGR

-1196 FSSQSNLDAPLFPSA
+1196 FSSQSSLDAPLFPNA
-1211 MTAAAVSNNGKR
+1211 LTAAAATNNKR

-1232 VCCDDKNNGQ
+1232 VCCDDKSNGQ
-1242 KDRPSFFADRT
+1242 KERPSFFADRT

-1264 TVTGHDSAKKYN
+1264 IATGHDTAKKY
-1276 QRTPSLSQIVQPV
+1276 QRTPNLSQTVQPV
-1289 LLSPTAQTTRVSK
+1289 LLSPTVQTTRAVPK
-1302 TIPIVLPKTTS
+1302 TLPIVPPKTMS
-1313 VSSSLSTSYDKQN
+1313 LSSPLSTSYDKQN
-1326 FSNTTTKN
+1326 FLNTTTKN
-1334 YCANTESGNLQN
+1334 YCANTVESGNLQN
-1346 AVYSNIGKTVG
+1346 VNSSIGKIVG
-1357 SCNNFSNSLKTTNTP
+1357 SCNNFSNSIKIAGAP

-1385 YTQDRDSLTTDSIG
+1385 FAQDRDSLIGDSVS
-1399 NSQISRTNSLA
+1399 NSTQISRTNSLA

-1438 LRGLVIPEKDTV
+1438 LRGLIIPEKDTV
-1450 SIDQPIIDL
+1450 SIDQPIVDL

-1533 TSSAINGNSPI
+1533 TSSAINGSAPI
-1544 KSSQSTALS
+1544 KSSQSTAMS

-1586 SRTRPRTMQRKARL
+1586 SRTRPRTIQRKARL

-1649 QRRPL
+1649 QRRQPL
-1654 IADNLN
+1654 IADNLS
-1660 RISVARDIRDPIA
+1660 RISIARDIRDPIA
-1673 ASDKDQFASRIGVLG
+1673 ASNKDQFASRIGVLG
-1688 ERMYLAER
+1688 ERTYLAER
-1696 SSSSSSSSNSRSPQ
+1696 SSSSSSSSNPRSPQ

-1791 KFSDDEDAAKGAV
+1791 KFSDDEDTGKAV
-1804 KNGGAIHQMSNNS
+1804 ENGGAIHQMSNNS
-1817 ENDSA
+1817 RNDPA
-1822 SKQEI
+1822 GKQEI

-1832 EVADPFAED
+1832 EVADPFAEA
-1841 EGSFQKKEEKPKLP
+1841 EGSFQRKGEKPKLP

-1866 PPKPEILEPSNDLKM
+1866 PPKSEILEPSNDLKR

-1896 KSNGQ
+1896 KASSQ
-1901 YDKGPSVAAQ
+1901 YEKDPSIATQ
-1911 NLETRSSR
+1911 NLEIRNSR
-1919 GSMFNES
+1919 GSLFNEPLAT
-1926 VIIASNNDLS
+1926 VSNNDLS
-1936 SKNRTTIS
+1936 LKNRTTIS
-1944 DTKIAA
+1944 DTKITA
-1950 MEMSKSQNKAS
+1950 MEISNKSQNKVN
-1961 LTPRKSME
+1961 LTPKKNIE
-1969 EQNDLLTILT
+1969 DQNDLLTILT

-1989 VDEGTFGRSKSQ
+1989 VDEGTFSKSKSQ

-2008 GAKADLKLL
+2008 GAKSDSKLL
-2017 RAQNSEP
+2017 RAQNTES
-2024 KIEKNGM
+2024 KIEKNSM

-2046 NRYGRRG
+2046 NRYARRG
-2053 SITSNESWSEDRPF
+2053 SNTSNESWSEDRPF

-2073 LGKSKVADS
+2073 LGKTKTVDS

-2088 SVERMKSVTTSKIP
+2088 SVERMKSATASKIP

-2123 VDTSPVHSQLQQSI
+2123 IDTNPVHSQLQQNPSNLAN
-2137 SNTHNRFPS
+2137 NTHNRFPS
-2146 LDSSVDENVGTEM
+2146 LDSSVDENIETEM
-2159 DSDRCYGSISSLASS
+2159 ETDRCYGEQFGSISSLASS

-2187 EEASLEEARG
+2187 EEASLEETRG

-2240 ADKDGRV
+2240 ADKDGRI

-2265 HRESMAVL
+2265 HRESMVVL

-2286 VRMEEGCKLRSRTAS
+2286 VRTEEGCKLRSRTAS
-2301 VETIVEGN
+2301 VETIVEG
-2309 GIQCKQENSYRTG
+2309 
-2322 LETNGNVENTAW
+2322 LETNGNVEDTAW
-2334 GPPSTVAVYKD
+2334 GPPSTVAIYKD